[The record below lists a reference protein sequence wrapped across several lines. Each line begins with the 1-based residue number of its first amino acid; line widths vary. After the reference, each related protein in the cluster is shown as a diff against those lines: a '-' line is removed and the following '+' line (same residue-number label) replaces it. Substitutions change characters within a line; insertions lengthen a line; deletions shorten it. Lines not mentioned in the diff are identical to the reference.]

1 MSEELPED
9 HETEDHINRQDDSKV
24 IPVAGMYQNW
34 FLDYASYVILERAV
48 PALEDGLKPVQRRIL
63 HSMWELEDGR
73 YNKVANIIGNT
84 MKYHPHGDAAI
95 GDAIVN
101 LGQKELL
108 IDMQGNW
115 GDIRT
120 GDSAAAP
127 RYIEA
132 RLSKFALQ
140 IAFNPKT
147 TNWQKSYDGRNKEP
161 ITLPVKFPLLLA
173 QGVEG
178 IAVGLST
185 RIVPH
190 NFIELIEASI
200 AVLKGKQTNILPD
213 FPTGGLADF
222 SNYQGGKRGGKIRV
236 RARIEEK
243 DKKVLLIKEI
253 PYGTTTGSVIDSI
266 IKANEK
272 GKIKIKKVVD
282 NTAKDLEIE
291 IQLAPGISVDKT
303 IDALYAFT
311 SCEVSISPN
320 ACVIYDDKP
329 HFMDVNDVLKTCT
342 ESTVNLLRQELE
354 IRKNELEEKWHFS
367 SLEKIFIENK
377 IYRDIEECETW
388 EEILTTIDRGLEPFK
403 SGLRREVSTED
414 IVKLTEIRIKRISR
428 FDAFKADELMKSLET
443 ELEEVNNHLL
453 HLIDY
458 AIRYYESLLKQ
469 FGKGKERKTEIRVF
483 DSIEAN
489 VVAVANQKL
498 YANFEE
504 GFVGYG
510 LKKDQY
516 ICDCSD
522 MDDVIAIR
530 KDGVYMVSKVS
541 DKAFFG
547 KDIIHVDVFR
557 KNDDRK
563 VYNVVYLDGGSR
575 KSFVKRFVI
584 TGLTRDK
591 EYDITQ
597 GKPGSKI
604 VYLSANPNGEAEVIN
619 VQLSNLSKARIKEFD
634 YNFAELAIKNRNSI
648 GNTLSKFQVRKVSLK
663 EKGRSTIGGRAIY
676 FEPAIGRLNSD
687 GRGDLLGRFD
697 NEDKILVLYKDGNYE
712 LTDFELTNHYEPKD
726 IEVICKFNPELVI
739 TCIHY
744 VADEKQYY
752 VKRFNIE
759 TSTVGKKFCFI
770 KEGKGNYLKFL
781 SIRKEP
787 RILLKTQNK
796 KNETEENEVLLSDF
810 IGVKG
815 WRSLGNKLTYD
826 TFKSLK
832 DITPEPTEDEI
843 SDEKDGGEEDE
854 GSDTA
859 NISGTSLEETAENS
873 NTSEEDEE
881 DETHVESELTEED
894 TNDETDI
901 NGIEKPVS
909 DDKPEPN
916 EERTVKKAKNKTPRD
931 PSGNTNQFNLF

>member
-1 MSEELPED
+1 MEELPIEN
-9 HETEDHINRQDDSKV
+9 ENTADDIRHDDPKV

-73 YNKVANIIGNT
+73 YNKVANVIGNT

-95 GDAIVN
+95 GDAFVN

-140 IAFNPKT
+140 VAFNPKT
-147 TNWQKSYDGRNKEP
+147 TEWQRSYDGRNREP
-161 ITLPVKFPLLLA
+161 VTLPMKFPLLLA

-185 RIVPH
+185 RILPH

-200 AVLKGKQTNILPD
+200 AILNGKKTDIMPD

-222 SNYQGGKRGGKIRV
+222 SNYNGGKRGSRIRV

-243 DKKVLLIKEI
+243 DKKGLLIKEI
-253 PYGTTTGSVIDSI
+253 PFGTTTGSVIDSI
-266 IKANEK
+266 IKANDK
-272 GKIKIKKVVD
+272 GKIKIKKVID

-291 IQLAPGISVDKT
+291 IQLAPGISTDKT

-311 SCEVSISPN
+311 DCEVSISPN
-320 ACVIYDDKP
+320 ACVIFGDKP
-329 HFMDVNDVLKTCT
+329 YFMDVNDILKKCT
-342 ESTVNLLRQELE
+342 DSTVELLKLELE
-354 IRKNELEEKWHFS
+354 IRRNELEEKWHFS
-367 SLEKIFIENK
+367 SLEKIFIENR

-388 EEILTTIDRGLEPFK
+388 EDIIITIDQGLDPFK
-403 SGLRREVSTED
+403 PSLRRLVTKED
-414 IVKLTEIRIKRISR
+414 IEKLTEIRIKRISK
-428 FDAFKADELMKSLET
+428 FDAFKADEYMKGLEI
-443 ELEEVNNHLL
+443 ELEEVNNHLDNL
-453 HLIDY
+453 VKF
-458 AIRYYESLLKQ
+458 AIRYFESLLKQ
-469 FGKGKERKTEIRVF
+469 FGKGKERKTEIRQF

-522 MDDVIAIR
+522 MDDIIAIR
-530 KDGVYMVSKVS
+530 EDGKYTISKVA
-541 DKAFFG
+541 DKAFLG
-547 KDIIHVDVFR
+547 KNLIHVDVFR

-563 VYNVVYLDGGSR
+563 VYNVVYLEGLSR
-575 KSFVKRFVI
+575 KYFVKRFTI
-584 TGLTRDK
+584 TGITRDK

-597 GKPGSKI
+597 AKPGSKI
-604 VYLSANPNGEAEVIN
+604 LYFSANPNGEAEVIN
-619 VQLSNLSKARIKEFD
+619 VQLSNMSKARIKVFD
-634 YNFAELAIKNRNSI
+634 YNFADLAIKNRNSI
-648 GNTLSKFQVRKVSLK
+648 GNTLSKFQIRKVTLK

-687 GRGDLLGRFD
+687 GRGEYLGRFD
-697 NEDKILVLYKDGNYE
+697 NEDKILVLYKDGSYE
-712 LTDFELTNHYEPKD
+712 MTDFELTNHYEPKD
-726 IEVICKFNPELVI
+726 IQIIRKYDPEMVL
-739 TCIHY
+739 TCVHY
-744 VADEKQYY
+744 VVDDKQHY
-752 VKRFNIE
+752 VKRFKIE
-759 TSTVGKKFCFI
+759 TTTIGKKFIFI
-770 KEGKGNYLKFL
+770 QEGKGNTLTFITDKP
-781 SIRKEP
+781 EP
-787 RILLKTQNK
+787 VILLKTVNK
-796 KNETEENEVLLSDF
+796 KGEKEEKEINLVEF
-810 IGVKG
+810 INVKG
-815 WRSLGNKLTYD
+815 WRSLGNRLTFD
-826 TFKSLK
+826 TLKSLE
-832 DITPEPTEDEI
+832 DITPEPVHQEEETEEKIEATEENEEIDEMPA
-843 SDEKDGGEEDE
+843 SDEVQHESPVETKKATSKPKVAEPLVEPEEEEDMGEENDPDE
-854 GSDTA
+854 
-859 NISGTSLEETAENS
+859 
-873 NTSEEDEE
+873 
-881 DETHVESELTEED
+881 
-894 TNDETDI
+894 NDDDDDDDDGPPPI
-901 NGIEKPVS
+901 KPV
-909 DDKPEPN
+909 
-916 EERTVKKAKNKTPRD
+916 
-931 PSGNTNQFNLF
+931 QINLF

>member
-1 MSEELPED
+1 MSEETPE
-9 HETEDHINRQDDSKV
+9 EQTQSGEDIRHDDPKV

-63 HSMWELEDGR
+63 HSLWELEDGR
-73 YNKVANIIGNT
+73 YNKVANVIGHT

-95 GDAIVN
+95 GDAFVN

-140 IAFNPKT
+140 VAFNPKT
-147 TNWQKSYDGRNKEP
+147 TQWQRSYDGRNREP
-161 ITLPVKFPLLLA
+161 VTLPMKFPLLLA

-185 RIVPH
+185 RILPH

-200 AVLKGKQTNILPD
+200 AVLKGKPTDIMPD

-222 SNYQGGKRGGKIRV
+222 SNYNGGRRGSRIRV
-236 RARIEEK
+236 RAKIEER
-243 DKKVLLIKEI
+243 DKKALIIREI
-253 PYGTTTGSVIDSI
+253 PFGTTTGSVIESI
-266 IKANEK
+266 IKANDK
-272 GKIKIKKVVD
+272 GKIKVKKVVD

-291 IQLAPGISVDKT
+291 IQLAPGISTDKT

-311 SCEVSISPN
+311 DCEVSISPN
-320 ACVIYDDKP
+320 ACVIYGDKP
-329 HFMDVNDVLKTCT
+329 YFMDVNEILKRCT
-342 ESTVNLLRQELE
+342 EATVSLLKQELE
-354 IRKNELEEKWHFS
+354 IRKEELEEKWHFS
-367 SLEKIFIENK
+367 SLEKIFIEER

-388 EEILTTIDRGLEPFK
+388 EDIIIRIDEGLDPFK
-403 SGLRREVSTED
+403 PSLRRPVTEAD
-414 IVKLTEIRIKRISR
+414 IVKLTEIKIKRISR
-428 FDAFKADELMKSLET
+428 FDAFKADEYMRNLET
-443 ELEEVNNHLL
+443 ELEEVQNHLAN
-453 HLIDY
+453 LIPF
-458 AIRYYESLLKQ
+458 AIRYFESLLKQ
-469 FGKGKERKTEIRVF
+469 FGKGRERKTEIRQF

-498 YANFEE
+498 YANMEE

-522 MDDVIAIR
+522 MDDIIAIR
-530 KDGVYMVSKVS
+530 EDGKYTISKVS

-547 KDIIHVDVFR
+547 KNLIHVDVFR

-563 VYNVVYLDGGSR
+563 VYNVVYLEGASR
-575 KSFVKRFVI
+575 KYFVKRFTI
-584 TGLTRDK
+584 TGITRDK

-604 VYLSANPNGEAEVIN
+604 LYLSANPNGEAEVIN
-619 VQLSNLSKARIKEFD
+619 VQLSNMSKARIKVFD

-648 GNTLSKFQVRKVSLK
+648 GNTLSKFQVRKVTLK

-687 GRGDLLGRFD
+687 GRGEYLGRFD
-697 NEDKILVLYKDGNYE
+697 NEDKILVIYKDGSYGM
-712 LTDFELTNHYEPKD
+712 TDFELTNHYEPRD
-726 IEVICKFNPELVI
+726 IEIIRKYNPEMVLSCV
-739 TCIHY
+739 HY
-744 VADEKQYY
+744 VSEDKQHY
-752 VKRFNIE
+752 VKRFKIE
-759 TSTVGKKFCFI
+759 TTTIGKKFVFI
-770 KEGKGNYLKFL
+770 PEGKGNTLTFITDKP
-781 SIRKEP
+781 EP
-787 RILLKTQNK
+787 ILRVVTVNK
-796 KNETEENEVLLSDF
+796 KGEKETKTVNLVEF
-810 IGVKG
+810 IQVKG
-815 WRSLGNKLTYD
+815 WRSLGNRLTYD
-826 TFKSLK
+826 TLKSLE
-832 DITPEPTEDEI
+832 DITPEAEPAEEGEELTTSETPENDMPETKLTADVTPADTDANPQTGETEEEKEDT
-843 SDEKDGGEEDE
+843 SKDGK
-854 GSDTA
+854 
-859 NISGTSLEETAENS
+859 S
-873 NTSEEDEE
+873 NKD
-881 DETHVESELTEED
+881 
-894 TNDETDI
+894 
-901 NGIEKPVS
+901 NGDGKGPV
-909 DDKPEPN
+909 
-916 EERTVKKAKNKTPRD
+916 TPV
-931 PSGNTNQFNLF
+931 QINLF

>member
-1 MSEELPED
+1 MDEEKPNNEPLN
-9 HETEDHINRQDDSKV
+9 IDDIRHDDPKV

-63 HSMWELEDGR
+63 HSLWEMEDGR
-73 YNKVANIIGNT
+73 YNKVANVIGNT

-95 GDAIVN
+95 GDAFVN
-101 LGQKELL
+101 IGQKELL

-147 TNWQKSYDGRNKEP
+147 TQWQRSYDGRNREP
-161 ITLPVKFPLLLA
+161 ITLPMKFPLLLA

-185 RIVPH
+185 KILPH

-200 AVLKGKQTNILPD
+200 SILNGKQTNILPD

-222 SNYQGGKRGGKIRV
+222 SNYNGGRRGGRIRV

-243 DKKVLLIKEI
+243 DKKTLLVKEI
-253 PYGTTTGSVIDSI
+253 PFGSTTGSIIDSI
-266 IKANEK
+266 IKANDK

-282 NTAKDLEIE
+282 NTARDLEIE
-291 IQLAPGISVDKT
+291 IQLAPGISTDKT

-311 SCEVSISPN
+311 DCESSISPN
-320 ACVIYDDKP
+320 ACVIFGDKP
-329 HFMDVNDVLKTCT
+329 HFMDVNDILKNCT
-342 ESTVNLLRQELE
+342 DSAVALLKLELE
-354 IRKNELEEKWHFS
+354 IRRSELEEKWHFS
-367 SLEKIFIENK
+367 SLEKIFIENR
-377 IYRDIEECETW
+377 IYRNIEDCETW
-388 EEILTTIDRGLEPFK
+388 DEIISTIEQGLIPFK
-403 SGLRREVSTED
+403 AIFRRDVTQED
-414 IVKLTEIRIKRISR
+414 IAKLTEIKIKRISK
-428 FDAFKADELMKSLET
+428 FDAFKADELMKGIEV
-443 ELEEVNNHLL
+443 ELDEVNNHLDNL
-453 HLIDY
+453 VRF
-458 AIRYYESLLKQ
+458 AVRYFEALLKQ
-469 FGKGKERKTEIRVF
+469 FGKGKERKTEIRQF

-498 YANFEE
+498 YANLEE

-516 ICDCSD
+516 FCDCSD
-522 MDDVIAIR
+522 LDDIIAIR
-530 KDGVYMVSKVS
+530 EDGKYTINKIA

-547 KDIIHVDVFR
+547 KNLIHVDVFR

-563 VYNVVYLDGGSR
+563 VYNVVYLEGSSR
-575 KSFVKRFVI
+575 KYFVKRFTI
-584 TGLTRDK
+584 TGITRDK

-597 GKPGSKI
+597 GKSGSKLL
-604 VYLSANPNGEAEVIN
+604 YFSANPNGEAEIVN
-619 VQLSNLSKARIKEFD
+619 VQLSNMSKARIKVFD
-634 YNFAELAIKNRNSI
+634 YNFADLAIKNRNSI
-648 GNTLSKFQVRKVSLK
+648 GNTLSKFQVRKVTLK

-687 GRGDLLGRFD
+687 GRGEALGRFD
-697 NEDKILVLYKDGNYE
+697 NEDKILVIYKDGSYGM
-712 LTDFELTNHYEPKD
+712 TDFELTNHYEPKD
-726 IEVICKFNPELVI
+726 IEIIRKYDPETVV

-752 VKRFNIE
+752 IKRFKIE
-759 TSTVGKKFCFI
+759 TTTVGKKFIFI
-770 KEGKGNYLKFL
+770 QEGKGNSLTFITDK
-781 SIRKEP
+781 KEP
-787 RILLKTQNK
+787 ILLLKTVNK
-796 KNETEENEVLLSDF
+796 KAEKEEKTITVSEF

-815 WRSLGNKLTYD
+815 WKTLGNKLTYD
-826 TFKSLK
+826 TFKSIQ
-832 DITPEPTEDEI
+832 DITPEPILELENLQT
-843 SDEKDGGEEDE
+843 SD
-854 GSDTA
+854 
-859 NISGTSLEETAENS
+859 
-873 NTSEEDEE
+873 DEE
-881 DETHVESELTEED
+881 INVKQELVEVQKEVLSEKL
-894 TNDETDI
+894 TNDVLDAVDEPISLPISLDI
-901 NGIEKPVS
+901 
-909 DDKPEPN
+909 EPS
-916 EERTVKKAKNKTPRD
+916 KKADADDSESSKPI
-931 PSGNTNQFNLF
+931 QINLF

>member
-1 MSEELPED
+1 MEEELPIEENQND
-9 HETEDHINRQDDSKV
+9 EIRHDDPKV

-63 HSMWELEDGR
+63 HSMWEMEDGR
-73 YNKVANIIGNT
+73 YNKVANVIGNT

-95 GDAIVN
+95 GDAFVN

-140 IAFNPKT
+140 VAFNPKT
-147 TNWQKSYDGRNKEP
+147 TVWQRSYDGRNREP
-161 ITLPVKFPLLLA
+161 VTLPMKFPLLLA

-185 RIVPH
+185 KILPH

-200 AVLKGKQTNILPD
+200 AILNGKSTNIMPD

-222 SNYQGGKRGGKIRV
+222 SNYNGGKRGGRIRV

-243 DKKVLLIKEI
+243 DKKTLLIKEI
-253 PYGTTTGSVIDSI
+253 PFGTTTGTIIDSI
-266 IKANEK
+266 IKANDK

-291 IQLAPGISVDKT
+291 IQLAPGISTDKT

-311 SCEVSISPN
+311 DCESSISPN
-320 ACVIYDDKP
+320 ACVIFGDKP
-329 HFMDVNDVLKTCT
+329 HFLDVNDILKQCT
-342 ESTVNLLRQELE
+342 DSTLNLLKLELE
-354 IRKNELEEKWHFS
+354 IRRGELEEKWHFS
-367 SLEKIFIENK
+367 SLEKIFIEER

-388 EEILTTIDRGLEPFK
+388 EEVLDAIDKGLEPFK
-403 SGLRREVSTED
+403 PSLRREVTTED
-414 IVKLTEIRIKRISR
+414 ITKLTEIRIKRISK
-428 FDAFKADELMKSLET
+428 FDAFKADEYMKGLET
-443 ELEEVNNHLL
+443 ELDEVNNHLDNL
-453 HLIDY
+453 VKF
-458 AIRYYESLLKQ
+458 AIRYFEALLKQ
-469 FGKGKERKTEIRVF
+469 FGKGKERRTEIRQF

-498 YANFEE
+498 YANLEE

-522 MDDVIAIR
+522 LDDVIAIR
-530 KDGVYMVSKVS
+530 EDGKYTISKVA

-547 KDIIHVDVFR
+547 KNLIHVDVFR

-563 VYNVVYLDGGSR
+563 VYNVVYLEGLSR
-575 KSFVKRFVI
+575 KYFVKRFTI
-584 TGLTRDK
+584 TGITRDK
-591 EYDITQ
+591 EYDVTQ

-604 VYLSANPNGEAEVIN
+604 LYFSANPNGEAEIIN
-619 VQLSNLSKARIKEFD
+619 VQLSNMSKARIKVFD
-634 YNFAELAIKNRNSI
+634 YNFADLAIKNRNSI
-648 GNTLSKFQVRKVSLK
+648 GNTLSKFQVRKVTLK

-687 GRGDLLGRFD
+687 GRGEYLGRFD
-697 NEDKILVLYKDGNYE
+697 NEDKILVIYKDGSYGM
-712 LTDFELTNHYEPKD
+712 TDFELTNHYEPKD
-726 IEVICKFNPELVI
+726 IELIRKYNPEMVLSCV
-739 TCIHY
+739 HY
-744 VADEKQYY
+744 VADEKQHY

-759 TSTVGKKFCFI
+759 TTTIGKKFIFI
-770 KEGKGNYLKFL
+770 QEGKGN
-781 SIRKEP
+781 
-787 RILLKTQNK
+787 LLTYITDKPAPVLLIKTINK
-796 KNETEENEVLLSDF
+796 KGEKEEKEINLVEF

-815 WRSLGNKLTYD
+815 WKSLGNKLTYD
-826 TFKSLK
+826 TLKSFE
-832 DITPEPTEDEI
+832 DITPEPIAEVEEI
-843 SDEKDGGEEDE
+843 PLIIEPTVEESYEAESEEPEKDDE
-854 GSDTA
+854 TP
-859 NISGTSLEETAENS
+859 
-873 NTSEEDEE
+873 DEE
-881 DETHVESELTEED
+881 RDD
-894 TNDETDI
+894 NDDGDD
-901 NGIEKPVS
+901 NPVKPV
-909 DDKPEPN
+909 
-916 EERTVKKAKNKTPRD
+916 
-931 PSGNTNQFNLF
+931 QINLF

>member
-1 MSEELPED
+1 MSEETPE
-9 HETEDHINRQDDSKV
+9 EQTQSGEDIRHDDPKV

-63 HSMWELEDGR
+63 HSLWELEDGR
-73 YNKVANIIGNT
+73 YNKVANVIGHT

-95 GDAIVN
+95 GDAFVN

-140 IAFNPKT
+140 VAFNPKT
-147 TNWQKSYDGRNKEP
+147 TQWQRSYDGRNREP
-161 ITLPVKFPLLLA
+161 VTLPMKFPLLLV

-185 RIVPH
+185 RILPH

-200 AVLKGKQTNILPD
+200 AVLKGKPTDILPD

-222 SNYQGGKRGGKIRV
+222 SNYNGGRRGSRIRV
-236 RARIEEK
+236 RAKIEER
-243 DKKVLLIKEI
+243 DKKALIIREI
-253 PYGTTTGSVIDSI
+253 PFGTTTGSVIESI

-272 GKIKIKKVVD
+272 GKIKVKKVVD

-291 IQLAPGISVDKT
+291 IQLAPGISTDKT

-311 SCEVSISPN
+311 DCEVSISPN
-320 ACVIYDDKP
+320 ACVIYGDKP
-329 HFMDVNDVLKTCT
+329 YFMDVNEILKRCT
-342 ESTVNLLRQELE
+342 EATVSLLKQELE
-354 IRKNELEEKWHFS
+354 IRKEELEEKWHFS
-367 SLEKIFIENK
+367 SLEKIFIEER

-388 EEILTTIDRGLEPFK
+388 EDIIIRIDEGLDPFK
-403 SGLRREVSTED
+403 PSLRRPVTEAD
-414 IVKLTEIRIKRISR
+414 IVKLTEIKIKRISR
-428 FDAFKADELMKSLET
+428 FDAFKADEYMRNLET
-443 ELEEVNNHLL
+443 ELEEVQNHLAN
-453 HLIDY
+453 LIPF
-458 AIRYYESLLKQ
+458 AIRYFESLLKQ
-469 FGKGKERKTEIRVF
+469 FGKGRERKTEIRQF

-498 YANFEE
+498 YANMEE

-522 MDDVIAIR
+522 MDDIIAIR
-530 KDGVYMVSKVS
+530 EDGKYTISKVS

-547 KDIIHVDVFR
+547 KNLIHVDVFR

-563 VYNVVYLDGGSR
+563 VYNVVYLEGASR
-575 KSFVKRFVI
+575 KYFVKRFTI
-584 TGLTRDK
+584 TGITRDK

-604 VYLSANPNGEAEVIN
+604 LYLSANPNGEAEVIN
-619 VQLSNLSKARIKEFD
+619 VQLSNMSKARIKVFD

-648 GNTLSKFQVRKVSLK
+648 GNTLSKFQVRKVTLK

-687 GRGDLLGRFD
+687 GRGEYLGRFD
-697 NEDKILVLYKDGNYE
+697 NEDKILVIYKDGSYGM
-712 LTDFELTNHYEPKD
+712 TDFELTNHYEPRD
-726 IEVICKFNPELVI
+726 IEIIRKYNPEMVLSCV
-739 TCIHY
+739 HY
-744 VADEKQYY
+744 VSEDKQHY
-752 VKRFNIE
+752 VKRFKIE
-759 TSTVGKKFCFI
+759 TTTIGKKFVFI
-770 KEGKGNYLKFL
+770 PEGKGNTLTFITDKP
-781 SIRKEP
+781 EP
-787 RILLKTQNK
+787 ILRVVTVNK
-796 KNETEENEVLLSDF
+796 KGEKETKTVNLVEF
-810 IGVKG
+810 IQVKG
-815 WRSLGNKLTYD
+815 WRSLGNRLTYD
-826 TFKSLK
+826 TLKSLE
-832 DITPEPTEDEI
+832 DITPEPEPAEEGEELTTSETPENDMPESKHTGDVTPADTDANPQTGETEEEKEDT
-843 SDEKDGGEEDE
+843 SKDGK
-854 GSDTA
+854 
-859 NISGTSLEETAENS
+859 S
-873 NTSEEDEE
+873 NKD
-881 DETHVESELTEED
+881 
-894 TNDETDI
+894 
-901 NGIEKPVS
+901 NGDGKGPV
-909 DDKPEPN
+909 
-916 EERTVKKAKNKTPRD
+916 TPV
-931 PSGNTNQFNLF
+931 QINLF